1 MKISPEAKR
10 LAAVAKNSDKED
22 AADAKDTSS
31 EEVAEKKSG
40 KHSKAASRKK
50 NNCPDCGMP
59 KNFCK
64 C

>member
-1 MKISPEAKR
+1 MKVSPEAKR

-22 AADAKDTSS
+22 AADAKDNSP
-31 EEVAEKKSG
+31 EEKAEKPSVHKN
-40 KHSKAASRKK
+40 AASRKK
-50 NNCPDCGMP
+50 NKCPDCGMP